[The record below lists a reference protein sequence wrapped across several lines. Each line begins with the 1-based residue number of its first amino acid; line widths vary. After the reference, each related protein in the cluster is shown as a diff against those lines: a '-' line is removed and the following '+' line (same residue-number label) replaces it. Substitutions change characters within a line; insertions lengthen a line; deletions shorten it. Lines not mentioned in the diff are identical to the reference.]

1 MKSLT
6 QRALFLTLF
15 LLPVLGVIA
24 APPSSMQFNAFPM
37 DEDYAVRASYDY
49 RDLRNNVLDCG
60 KFTVVK
66 RKGIVVYAYFKR
78 IDSSGFAK
86 NYSKEAFEVLCDEK
100 KLLLVQEGRTFGQ
113 NFANVYDASQS
124 EKIETEILM
133 TTQPLTGMN
142 RLAQAMEIMSAKGRA
157 SAEALSKHSYR
168 LVEDISTSAIA
179 LQLDLRQPV
188 KQITLFETDTTNRV
202 TSVKYTYNPKLSL
215 LPERTF
221 TFSYDE
227 GSTVP
232 KSLTSKYDCDF
243 VTYPEQKWTV
253 ERFSHGEAVTK
264 MSIKPELLKTNTV
277 VLDHRFTPPLRY
289 ETTSDKLLDDNAL
302 FALAARNKAEVE
314 AANKL
319 AAKTQQAAADPRN
332 IPPTA
337 PVVGES
343 WTKRLRQIPN
353 WAYLSV
359 IGAIA
364 LIWGAA
370 RLRRKK

>member
-15 LLPVLGVIA
+15 LLSVLGVIA

-60 KFTVVK
+60 KFAVVK
-66 RKGIVVYAYFKR
+66 RKGTVVYAYFKR
-78 IDSSGFAK
+78 TDSSE
-86 NYSKEAFEVLCDEK
+86 NYRIEASEVLCDEA
-100 KLLLVQEGRTFGQ
+100 KLLVLQEGTFGQ
-113 NFANVYDASQS
+113 NFANVYDTSQS
-124 EKIETEILM
+124 EKIETDI
-133 TTQPLTGMN
+133 TITNQPLNDMN
-142 RLAQAMEIMSAKGRA
+142 RIAQEIEFFVADGRA
-157 SAEALSKHSYR
+157 FAKPLSEHSYR
-168 LVEDISTSAIA
+168 LVKVTSAPVMA
-179 LQLDLRQPV
+179 LSSVRQDFFRSV
-188 KQITLFETDTTNRV
+188 ILFETDTVNRV
-202 TSVKYTYNPKLSL
+202 TSVKYTSDSNPDSL
-215 LPERTF
+215 IERTF

-232 KSLTSKYDCDF
+232 KSFTSRDDCEFISDP
-243 VTYPEQKWTV
+243 VQKWTID
-253 ERFSHGEAVTK
+253 RFSHGEAVAK
-264 MSIKPELLKTNTV
+264 MSIKPELLKTNTL
-277 VLDHRFTPPLRY
+277 VLDHRFSPPLRY

-353 WAYLSV
+353 WAYLSI